1 MSNVDIVRAW
11 KDENYRSSLSE
22 EQRAL
27 LPENPAGAIELTDM
41 DLEQVEGAGTTLPV
55 GTVGCC
61 QTYWTCDFW
70 KCLSTL
76 TAAYADTTCIIG

>member
-27 LPENPAGAIELTDM
+27 LPENPAGVIELTELEM
-41 DLEQVEGAGTTLPV
+41 EQVDGAGYTFPLATA
-55 GTVGCC
+55 GCC
-61 QTYWTCDFW
+61 QTYLTCDFW
-70 KCLSTL
+70 KCVSTL
-76 TAAYADTTCIIG
+76 YLLPYCIA